1 MKNKWIVTTSR
12 KIVNKISFK
21 LHGRQKGLQNSYVLV
36 LILLLL
42 TVGCNSSSNGVSS
55 GKQEANTITMA
66 MIPKVIGSA
75 YFDKCAEGAKLKA
88 KDLGIE
94 LIYKGPTTADAAS
107 QVNIIQDMI
116 FNKVDIIAISPIDP
130 AAVQPILRQAR
141 EEGIIVITYDADVDA
156 SYREVFV
163 SQVSEEALGRHL
175 MDNVAQGIGGKGKF
189 AILTASMTAQNQ
201 NTWIEWM
208 KVQMSEKY
216 PDMELVSIIPTD
228 EDQQKAYNQTQ
239 NLIQAYTDLQSIVA
253 LSTVAEPGA
262 ARAIEDLRKI
272 GKVKLYGLALPNDMR
287 KFLVSGA
294 AQSAT
299 LWDPYDLGELTV
311 QIGLK
316 VYNGEEIKSN
326 TVFGDIGPIQY
337 LASERVVIMGNPLD
351 FTKENVDDY
360 DF

>member
-1 MKNKWIVTTSR
+1 MFVTLVIV
-12 KIVNKISFK
+12 
-21 LHGRQKGLQNSYVLV
+21 
-36 LILLLL
+36 LLLS
-42 TVGCNSSSNGVSS
+42 GCQPDRSLESGNPESN
-55 GKQEANTITMA
+55 KALTMA

-75 YFDKCAEGAKLKA
+75 YFDKCAEGAQRIA
-88 KDLGIE
+88 DELGIE

-116 FNKVDIIAISPIDP
+116 FNEVDIIAISPIDP
-130 AAVQPILRQAR
+130 AAVQPILEQAK
-141 EEGIIVITYDADVDA
+141 EQGILVLTYDADVDDA
-156 SYREVFV
+156 YREVFV

-175 MDNVAQGIGGKGKF
+175 MDNVAQGIGGKGRF
-189 AILTASMTAQNQ
+189 AILTASMTAPNQ

-216 PDMELVSIIPTD
+216 PDMELVSVIPTD

-239 NLIQAYTDLQSIVA
+239 NLIQAYTDLEGIVA

-262 ARAIEDLRKI
+262 ARAIEDLNKI
-272 GKVKLYGLALPNDMR
+272 GVVKLYGLALPNDMR

-311 QIGLK
+311 YVGLA
-316 VYNGEEIKSN
+316 VYNKEAITSN
-326 TVFGDIGPIQY
+326 QFFGDIGPIQY
-337 LASERVVIMGNPLD
+337 LASERIVIMGNPLD
-351 FTKENVDDY
+351 FTKENVDNY